1 MFKPGAVRFLLAS
14 TVILFHVTKFVFIGT
29 LAVFCFFMLSGYW
42 VTLMYEYKYSKKVKS
57 LMVFY
62 VSRIFRLLPV
72 FYLITVII
80 FIFYSFYDQRL
91 FHAFSFLS
99 LKGIGFYFSNTFLL
113 GYNQLVFMPI
123 GPAWSLDIELQ
134 FYLLLPFLL
143 ILMKSRNNR
152 IICISI
158 SALISL
164 ILTLFYPGS
173 FLSGTI
179 LKYLIYFL
187 IGVTIFKEDIK
198 FTRKTEIV
206 FNCLFIAVLIV
217 FYSVPHLY
225 SLVKEGNSKYNEYF
239 NLLSSF
245 LLIPF
250 LSNSI
255 RRISNNADVL
265 LGGVSYVLYLCHWMF
280 IVPYNYYIARIDGIT
295 RLPFTIGFL
304 LLTYAFAFIVYL
316 YFDNPI
322 DEKRKK
328 WVAMQVNK

>member
-1 MFKPGAVRFLLAS
+1 M
-14 TVILFHVTKFVFIGT
+14 
-29 LAVFCFFMLSGYW
+29 FCFFMLSGYW

-57 LMVFY
+57 LKVFY
-62 VSRIFRLLPV
+62 ISRIVRLLPV
-72 FYLITVII
+72 FYLITVLILI
-80 FIFYSFYDQRL
+80 FHLLYIPKLFYG
-91 FHAFSFLS
+91 FSFFS
-99 LKGIGFYFSNTFLL
+99 LKGIGFCFSNAFLL
-113 GYNQLVFMPI
+113 GYNQLIFMPI

-134 FYLLLPFLL
+134 FYMLLPLLL
-143 ILMKSRNNR
+143 ILMKYRNDR
-152 IICISI
+152 IICLSI

-164 ILTLFYPGS
+164 LLMIFCPES

-187 IGVTIFKEDIK
+187 IGVTIFKDDIK
-198 FTRKTEIV
+198 FTRKTETV
-206 FNCLFIAVLIV
+206 FNYIFLLLLVV

-225 SLVKEGNSKYNEYF
+225 FLVKEGNTKYNEYF
-239 NLLSSF
+239 NMLSSF

-250 LSNSI
+250 LANSI
-255 RRISNNADVL
+255 RRGSNNTDVF

-280 IVPYNYYIARIDGIT
+280 LVPYNYYIAGIDGII

-304 LLTYAFAFIVYL
+304 LITYAFAFIIYL

-322 DEKRKK
+322 DKKRKK